1 MEIIS
6 ERDKPQAYC
15 SFCDGHISE
24 VKFLFRQGMETMCP
38 DCVKEIHK
46 LMTEDTHSSYIGDI

>member
-6 ERDKPQAYC
+6 ERVEPQAYC
-15 SFCDGHISE
+15 SFCDRHISE
-24 VKFLFRQGMETMCP
+24 VKFLFRQGMGTMCP

-46 LMTEDTHSSYIGDI
+46 LMTTEEE